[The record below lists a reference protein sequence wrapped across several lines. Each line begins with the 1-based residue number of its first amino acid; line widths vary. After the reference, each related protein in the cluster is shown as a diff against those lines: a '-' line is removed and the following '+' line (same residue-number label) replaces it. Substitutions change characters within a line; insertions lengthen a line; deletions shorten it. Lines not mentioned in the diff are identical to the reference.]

1 MNNKLKEIVMNHNFD
16 MTLIITALLAIVL
29 LPYAVF
35 DFFSGT
41 SLWAFWK
48 IVGGT
53 FGITLALVAVLEY
66 KLNKG

>member
-1 MNNKLKEIVMNHNFD
+1 MIKEVNMQNFD
-16 MTLIITALLAIVL
+16 MTLIIAALLAIVL
-29 LPYAVF
+29 LPFAVV

-66 KLNKG
+66 KLNNG

>member
-1 MNNKLKEIVMNHNFD
+1 MQNFD
-16 MTLIITALLAIVL
+16 MTLIIAALLAIVL

-35 DFFSGT
+35 DFFSST
-41 SLWAFWK
+41 SLWVFWK
-48 IVGGT
+48 IIGGT

>member
-1 MNNKLKEIVMNHNFD
+1 MQNFD
-16 MTLIITALLAIVL
+16 MTLIIAALLAIVL
-29 LPYAVF
+29 LPFAVV

-41 SLWAFWK
+41 SHWAFWK

-66 KLNKG
+66 KLNNG

>member
-1 MNNKLKEIVMNHNFD
+1 
-16 MTLIITALLAIVL
+16 MTLIIAALLAIVL
-29 LPYAVF
+29 LPFAVV

-53 FGITLALVAVLEY
+53 FGITLSLVAVLEY
-66 KLNKG
+66 KLNNG